1 MSISIEQL
9 CKGAPPAFRTYLEY
23 TRQLRFTQKPDY
35 KYLRSLF
42 YDLFRASGWKV
53 STDEA
58 HTHAHARAHAHTVP
72 S

>member
-1 MSISIEQL
+1 MQISIEQL

-53 STDEA
+53 RKGTQ
-58 HTHAHARAHAHTVP
+58 TRMGMRA
-72 S
+72 